1 MNKRSE
7 VVLTP
12 NAGRKCIM
20 ATKKAKAADETTKE
34 KTVEETTETK
44 TAEEQKGSA
53 IEKEIADIKAMLEQ
67 LAAQNKELRKE
78 NEVLKTKRTYEQSSV
93 KEDNNKQKA
102 IDRMKELV
110 TITLFKD
117 NGKYKD
123 DLVVQLA
130 GVAYQIKRG
139 VQVMIPRAVYDIVIR
154 SQQQDQKTANML
166 DSLQAEYAEKNK

>member
-1 MNKRSE
+1 
-7 VVLTP
+7 
-12 NAGRKCIM
+12 M
-20 ATKKAKAADETTKE
+20 ATKKATKETDVEE
-34 KTVEETTETK
+34 KTVP
-44 TAEEQKGSA
+44 EQEQSA
-53 IEKEIADIKAMLEQ
+53 TEKEIADIKTMLEQ
-67 LAAQNKELRKE
+67 LAAQNEELRKE
-78 NEVLKTKRTYEQSSV
+78 NENLKTKRINEQGSVMSSAD
-93 KEDNNKQKA
+93 ENKQKA

-110 TITLFKD
+110 PITLFKD